1 MKMKWTWVLIVTAL
15 LMLMQPLKA
24 EARTS
29 VYVSV
34 GIGGAVVVGGAFI
47 YWSVSHSSRV
57 SIRELATSPFPLETS
72 SLRIFE
78 GVNPYLSTDQ
88 FKQDDSEKSQG
99 LTIELPVFRYRW

>member
-1 MKMKWTWVLIVTAL
+1 MKWPWVLILTAF
-15 LMLMQPLKA
+15 LMFMHPLRA

-29 VYVSV
+29 VYVSI
-34 GIGGAVVVGGAFI
+34 GIGGAAVVGGAFI
-47 YWSVSHSSRV
+47 FWSISHSSRV
-57 SIRELATSPFPLETS
+57 SIREPATSPFPLETL

-78 GVNPYLSTDQ
+78 GVTPYLSTDQ